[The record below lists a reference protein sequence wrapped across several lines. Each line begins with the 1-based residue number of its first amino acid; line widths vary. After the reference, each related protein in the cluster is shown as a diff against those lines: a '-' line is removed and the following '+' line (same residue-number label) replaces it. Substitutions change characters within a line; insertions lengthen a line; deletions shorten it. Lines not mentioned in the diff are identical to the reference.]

1 MKMKEIAKP
10 ADVARAAGAPEART
24 AGFSVYESLERALDG
39 RSAAT
44 TTVNKQLPNAV
55 YGLFIACWA
64 VLFGVFVAVF
74 QGNAQAFFNLSVVL
88 FTGLMFF
95 GVPIVIS
102 RAGPKKA
109 ATAPGLIDFLRGKFD
124 TLTGPIA
131 GVEALAQVLLVPV
144 CLTLG
149 AIAIAYILHEDYVEV
164 LQLAR

>member
-1 MKMKEIAKP
+1 MKMKEIANP
-10 ADVARAAGAPEART
+10 ANVARAAGARSAE
-24 AGFSVYESLERALDG
+24 FSVYDSLERALDG
-39 RSAAT
+39 RAAV

-64 VLFGVFVAVF
+64 LLLGVFAAVF
-74 QGNAQAFFNLSVVL
+74 EGNAQTLFNLGVVL
-88 FTGLMFF
+88 FTGVMFF

-109 ATAPGLIDFLRGKFD
+109 ATAPGLADFLRGKFD

-144 CLTLG
+144 CLSLG